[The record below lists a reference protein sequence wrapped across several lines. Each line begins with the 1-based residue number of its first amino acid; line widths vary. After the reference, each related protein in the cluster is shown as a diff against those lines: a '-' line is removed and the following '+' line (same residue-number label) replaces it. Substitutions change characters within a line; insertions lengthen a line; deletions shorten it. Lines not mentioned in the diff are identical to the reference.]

1 MDENEY
7 KMSSIRKRSSQTRDS
22 GPMPAT
28 GAGLMRYYDE
38 TMGGFEIG
46 PFVVVLYTSFLII
59 AVLASKITDFNP
71 FFFI

>member
-1 MDENEY
+1 
-7 KMSSIRKRSSQTRDS
+7 
-22 GPMPAT
+22 AT

-46 PFVVVLYTSFLII
+46 PLVAVLYTSFLII

-71 FFFI
+71 FFFV

>member
-1 MDENEY
+1 MKI

-46 PFVVVLYTSFLII
+46 PMVAVLYTSFLII

-71 FFFI
+71 FFFV